1 MPNLRLQRH
10 TEDGGPEA
18 CRSQK
23 KMKILTAILGALL
36 LPYSLMAD
44 KCALQSTRPATS
56 PDGLL
61 TINATYKEQLGWTY
75 LITNQSGLEVASG
88 AIPFVTDHAHLE
100 FIIPNNGTTL
110 AIMDIDA
117 ERRLNDRI
125 IILRINGDLIKSY
138 GLEDFMNDAEL
149 KSVRE
154 SERHLKWVKSVHGLN
169 ENREIELIL
178 FHDKRFL
185 ISMDTGEI
193 LAGKK

>member
-1 MPNLRLQRH
+1 
-10 TEDGGPEA
+10 
-18 CRSQK
+18 
-23 KMKILTAILGALL
+23 
-36 LPYSLMAD
+36 
-44 KCALQSTRPATS
+44 
-56 PDGLL
+56 
-61 TINATYKEQLGWTY
+61 
-75 LITNQSGLEVASG
+75 
-88 AIPFVTDHAHLE
+88 
-100 FIIPNNGTTL
+100 
-110 AIMDIDA
+110 MDIDA

-185 ISMDTGEI
+185 ISMDLSLIHISEPTRPY
-193 LAGKK
+193 